1 MIILKEHQAN
11 KKMYWEESNNPL
23 KKAIYFERFKGKVDC
38 DEENNKKGEE
48 EKNDDEKLEK
58 LYESNK
64 VSKKQMIWNP
74 IRELFSKTK
83 MK

>member
-1 MIILKEHQAN
+1 
-11 KKMYWEESNNPL
+11 MYWEESNNPL

-74 IRELFSKTK
+74 ILNK
-83 MK
+83 